1 MQAIAGYTSATHKP
15 IKFCTQKRIVCP
27 TRFDT
32 LNTYVD
38 RYIQCV
44 IHKNGIKHDI
54 VREALENPSLLGISR
69 KYWGGGG
76 VQNFQNV
83 LPSRNVCMQL
93 CASTAKFYIGA
104 NATIILLSF
113 SYLKQHFCLFQADNS
128 LSGTLLKP
136 VNHILKGDHGDLSI
150 KNHWEQTAEQ
160 RLFPPQIFS
169 ALEVPH

>member
-54 VREALENPSLLGISR
+54 VRTN
-69 KYWGGGG
+69 
-76 VQNFQNV
+76 
-83 LPSRNVCMQL
+83 C
-93 CASTAKFYIGA
+93 
-104 NATIILLSF
+104 
-113 SYLKQHFCLFQADNS
+113 
-128 LSGTLLKP
+128 
-136 VNHILKGDHGDLSI
+136 
-150 KNHWEQTAEQ
+150 
-160 RLFPPQIFS
+160 S
-169 ALEVPH
+169 ALMWGIWKLAYVKLDCNTKRLGLVYGCNVMISKVQMEKK

>member
-15 IKFCTQKRIVCP
+15 IKFCIQNRIVCP

-44 IHKNGIKHDI
+44 HMNGIKQDI
-54 VREALENPSLLGISR
+54 VREALKNPNLLGISR
-69 KYWGGGG
+69 KYRK
-76 VQNFQNV
+76 NV

-104 NATIILLSF
+104 NA
-113 SYLKQHFCLFQADNS
+113 
-128 LSGTLLKP
+128 
-136 VNHILKGDHGDLSI
+136 V
-150 KNHWEQTAEQ
+150 
-160 RLFPPQIFS
+160 
-169 ALEVPH
+169 